1 MNVKE
6 KLMEEAENDNPHSDL
21 SDVDLSTSPNTYRE
35 QRVVSKER
43 QFRKRNKDF
52 NHVYCGNCG
61 NLGHT
66 YRRCKFPITSCG
78 VILYRINPAW
88 EESQSDGNR
97 NSTLEDELGNSTF
110 PVTLSEDETD
120 NENISS
126 KGEPPTSPVS
136 QEKIDKFQYLLIQ
149 RKDTLGYVEFM
160 RGKYDELNKDYIIT
174 LLETM
179 TIGEVENIK
188 KYSFDE
194 LWNMLW
200 LNKNIKQY
208 QTEYEISKRK
218 FTNLLS
224 NKYFQFEKI
233 LEDADITYT
242 EKEWGFPKGRRN
254 LRETDYNCALRE
266 FEEETNFKKEDY
278 SILRN
283 IKPVEEIFYGSN
295 NIKYKHI
302 YYIAK
307 SIKAKN
313 LDIDP
318 SNYFQFTEVSK
329 VCWYTITESLEK
341 IRPYNIAKKDVL
353 CKVNKLLFTNNC

>member
-1 MNVKE
+1 MNVRE
-6 KLMEEAENDNPHSDL
+6 KLLEELETNNSDL
-21 SDVDLSTSPNTYRE
+21 SDADLSTSPNTYRE
-35 QRVVSKER
+35 QKVVNKER
-43 QFRKRNKDF
+43 EFRKRHKDF
-52 NHVYCGNCG
+52 TQIYCGNCG

-78 VILYRINPAW
+78 VILYRINPVW
-88 EESQSDGNR
+88 EI
-97 NSTLEDELGNSTF
+97 
-110 PVTLSEDETD
+110 ETD
-120 NENISS
+120 E
-126 KGEPPTSPVS
+126 
-136 QEKIDKFQYLLIQ
+136 EKKKEIDKFCYLLIQ

-179 TIGEVENIK
+179 TLGEVENIK

-208 QTEYEISKRK
+208 QTEYDISKRK
-218 FTNLLS
+218 FTNLMH
-224 NKYFQFEKI
+224 NKYFIFEKL
-233 LEDADITYT
+233 LEDAEIVYT

-266 FEEETNFKKEDY
+266 FEEETNFKKDDY

-307 SIKAKN
+307 CIKSKN
-313 LDIDP
+313 LVIDP
-318 SNYFQFTEVSK
+318 SNYYQFTEVSNLS
-329 VCWYTITESLEK
+329 WFTLTEALEK

-353 CKVNKLLFTNNC
+353 IKVNKLLFTNNC

>member
-6 KLMEEAENDNPHSDL
+6 KLLGEAENDNTHSDL

-35 QRVVSKER
+35 QRLVCKER

-52 NHVYCGNCG
+52 NHIYCGNCG

-66 YRRCKFPITSCG
+66 YRRCKLPITSCG
-78 VILYRINPAW
+78 VILYRINPLW
-88 EESQSDGNR
+88 KQTDNIVDIKNYNIDVEENPIENNTQY
-97 NSTLEDELGNSTF
+97 LED
-110 PVTLSEDETD
+110 
-120 NENISS
+120 
-126 KGEPPTSPVS
+126 
-136 QEKIDKFQYLLIQ
+136 KIDKFQYLLIQ

-160 RGKYDELNKDYIIT
+160 RGKYDELNKEYIIT

-179 TIGEVENIK
+179 TKCEVKNIR

-233 LEDADITYT
+233 LDDADITYI

-254 LRETDYNCALRE
+254 LRETDYDCALRE
-266 FEEETNFKKEDY
+266 FEEETNFKKDDY

-307 SIKAKN
+307 SIKPKN
-313 LDIDP
+313 LEIDP

-329 VCWYTITESLEK
+329 VCWFTITESLEK
-341 IRPYNIAKKDVL
+341 IRPYNLAKKDVL
-353 CKVNKLLFTNNC
+353 SKVNKLLFTNNC

>member
-1 MNVKE
+1 MNVRE
-6 KLMEEAENDNPHSDL
+6 KLLEELETNNSDL
-21 SDVDLSTSPNTYRE
+21 SDADLSTSPNTYRE
-35 QRVVSKER
+35 QKVVNKER
-43 QFRKRNKDF
+43 EFRKRHKDF
-52 NHVYCGNCG
+52 TQIYCGNCG

-78 VILYRINPAW
+78 VILYRINPIW
-88 EESQSDGNR
+88 E
-97 NSTLEDELGNSTF
+97 T
-110 PVTLSEDETD
+110 ETD
-120 NENISS
+120 E
-126 KGEPPTSPVS
+126 
-136 QEKIDKFQYLLIQ
+136 EKKKEIDKFCYLLIQ

-179 TIGEVENIK
+179 TLGEVENIK

-208 QTEYEISKRK
+208 QTEYDISKRK
-218 FTNLLS
+218 FTNLMH
-224 NKYFQFEKI
+224 NKYFIFEKL
-233 LEDADITYT
+233 LEDAEIVYT

-307 SIKAKN
+307 CINSKN
-313 LDIDP
+313 LEIDP
-318 SNYFQFTEVSK
+318 SNYYQFTEVSNLS
-329 VCWYTITESLEK
+329 WFTLTEALEK

-353 CKVNKLLFTNNC
+353 IKVNKLLFTNNC

>member
-1 MNVKE
+1 MNVRE
-6 KLMEEAENDNPHSDL
+6 KLLEELENNNSDL
-21 SDVDLSTSPNTYRE
+21 SDADLSTSPNTYRE
-35 QRVVSKER
+35 QKVVNKER
-43 QFRKRNKDF
+43 EFRKRHKDF
-52 NHVYCGNCG
+52 THIYCGNCG

-78 VILYRINPAW
+78 VILYRINPEW
-88 EESQSDGNR
+88 KEEVQ
-97 NSTLEDELGNSTF
+97 
-110 PVTLSEDETD
+110 
-120 NENISS
+120 I
-126 KGEPPTSPVS
+126 
-136 QEKIDKFQYLLIQ
+136 EKKQALDKFCYLLIQ

-179 TIGEVENIK
+179 TQGEVENIK

-218 FTNLLS
+218 FNNLMN
-224 NKYFQFEKI
+224 NKYFIFEKLI
-233 LEDADITYT
+233 EDADIIYT

-266 FEEETNFKKEDY
+266 FEEETNFKKDDY

-307 SIKAKN
+307 CIKAKN
-313 LDIDP
+313 LEIDP
-318 SNYFQFTEVSK
+318 SNYYQFTEVSNLS
-329 VCWYTITESLEK
+329 WFTLTEALEK

-353 CKVNKLLFTNNC
+353 VKVNKLLFTNNC

>member
-6 KLMEEAENDNPHSDL
+6 KLMEEAENENPHSDL

-35 QRVVSKER
+35 QRVISKER

-52 NHVYCGNCG
+52 NHIYCGNCG

-78 VILYRINPAW
+78 VILYRINPNW
-88 EESQSDGNR
+88 TENKKEER
-97 NSTLEDELGNSTF
+97 ITEDENKGPQENLTISGASTEQ
-110 PVTLSEDETD
+110 VDY
-120 NENISS
+120 
-126 KGEPPTSPVS
+126 
-136 QEKIDKFQYLLIQ
+136 KIDKFQYLLIQ

-179 TIGEVENIK
+179 TLGEVANIR

-208 QTEYEISKRK
+208 QTEYDISKRK
-218 FTNLLS
+218 FTNLLG

-233 LEDADITYT
+233 LEDAEITYT

-307 SIKAKN
+307 SINAC
-313 LDIDP
+313 
-318 SNYFQFTEVSK
+318 VG
-329 VCWYTITESLEK
+329 
-341 IRPYNIAKKDVL
+341 
-353 CKVNKLLFTNNC
+353 

>member
-1 MNVKE
+1 MNMKE
-6 KLMEEAENDNPHSDL
+6 KLKEENDTLGSDL
-21 SDVDLSTSPNTYRE
+21 SDIDLSTSPNTYRE
-35 QRVVSKER
+35 ERIIHREKE
-43 QFRKRNKDF
+43 FRRRGKDF
-52 NHVYCGNCG
+52 KNIYCGNCG

-66 YRRCKFPITSCG
+66 YRKCKYPITSCG
-78 VILYRINPAW
+78 VILYKINPLW
-88 EESQSDGNR
+88 QEEKDIQ
-97 NSTLEDELGNSTF
+97 LQ
-110 PVTLSEDETD
+110 
-120 NENISS
+120 
-126 KGEPPTSPVS
+126 K
-136 QEKIDKFQYLLIQ
+136 KIDKFHYLLIQ

-179 TIGEVENIK
+179 TEGEVENIN

-208 QTEYEISKRK
+208 QTEYDISKRK
-218 FTNLLS
+218 FTNLLQ
-224 NKYFQFEKI
+224 NKYFIFEQLIKEANI
-233 LEDADITYT
+233 VYL

-266 FEEETNFKKEDY
+266 FQEETNFNKGDY

-283 IKPVEEIFYGSN
+283 IKPVEEIFYGTN

-307 SIKAKN
+307 SIKTKN
-313 LDIDP
+313 LEIDP
-318 SNYFQFTEVSK
+318 SNYYQFTEVSNLS
-329 VCWYTITESLEK
+329 WFTITDALEK

-353 CKVNKLLFTNNC
+353 VKVNKLLFTNNC

>member
-6 KLMEEAENDNPHSDL
+6 KLMEEAENENPQSDL

-35 QRVVSKER
+35 QRVVNKER

-52 NHVYCGNCG
+52 NHIYCGNCG

-88 EESQSDGNR
+88 EEKQNLDKTIEEPEENNTKKTSVEKFTI
-97 NSTLEDELGNSTF
+97 NSESMELE
-110 PVTLSEDETD
+110 ED
-120 NENISS
+120 
-126 KGEPPTSPVS
+126 
-136 QEKIDKFQYLLIQ
+136 KIDKFQYLLIQ

-208 QTEYEISKRK
+208 QTEYDISKRK
-218 FTNLLS
+218 FTNLLG

-233 LEDADITYT
+233 LEDAEITYT

-307 SIKAKN
+307 SIKPKN

-329 VCWYTITESLEK
+329 VCWFTITEALEK